1 MIAVTLILG
10 IIFSIASFVAAFFLL
25 PRKERVATATII
37 GMAFMLGAIFIQG
50 MLQSIPALYL
60 IFIKGMGVRA
70 GSAAYVALERSYPL
84 LIAAFLGLMAGF
96 WQELAKFFAVKY
108 NSARLAPW
116 VGFGFAAIDI
126 LIFLVSL
133 APGLNISASQEAA
146 IGLASIIPVIL
157 QAPFS
162 IAFHTGTAAFLKR
175 GIEQGRAKSVRNF
188 IIAVLAHAYVDGSL
202 DYVTIL
208 IALLGLQHLLGD
220 LIVWIP
226 SVAIALVFLVYLT
239 MYIKDTK
246 DTARS

>member
-1 MIAVTLILG
+1 MIAVTLSLG
-10 IIFSIASFVAAFFLL
+10 IVFSIISFIAAFFLL
-25 PRKERVATATII
+25 PRKERVATAIII

-50 MLQSIPALYL
+50 ILQSMPVLYL
-60 IFIKGMGVRA
+60 IFIRGLGAKA

-108 NSARLAPW
+108 NSERLAPW

-126 LIFLVSL
+126 LIFLVAL

-146 IGLASIIPVIL
+146 IGLASIVPVIL

-162 IAFHTGTAAFLKR
+162 MAFHTGTAAFLKR
-175 GIEQGRAKSVRNF
+175 GIGQDKTKAMRNLA
-188 IIAVLAHAYVDGSL
+188 IAILAHAYVDGSL
-202 DYVTIL
+202 DYVTIS

-226 SVAIALVFLVYLT
+226 SVAIALVFLAYLSR
-239 MYIKDTK
+239 YIKY
-246 DTARS
+246 TARS

>member
-1 MIAVTLILG
+1 MIAVTLSLG
-10 IIFSIASFVAAFFLL
+10 IVFSIISFIAAFFLL
-25 PRKERVATATII
+25 PRKERVATAIII

-50 MLQSIPALYL
+50 ILQSMPVLYL
-60 IFIKGMGVRA
+60 IFIRGLGAKA

-108 NSARLAPW
+108 NSERLAPW

-126 LIFLVSL
+126 LIFLVAL

-146 IGLASIIPVIL
+146 IGLASIVPVIL

-162 IAFHTGTAAFLKR
+162 MAFHTGTAAFLKK
-175 GIEQGRAKSVRNF
+175 GIEQDKTKAVRNLA
-188 IIAVLAHAYVDGSL
+188 IAILAHAYIDGSL
-202 DYVTIL
+202 DYATIL

-226 SVAIALVFLVYLT
+226 SVAIALVFLVCLSR
-239 MYIKDTK
+239 YIKY
-246 DTARS
+246 TARS